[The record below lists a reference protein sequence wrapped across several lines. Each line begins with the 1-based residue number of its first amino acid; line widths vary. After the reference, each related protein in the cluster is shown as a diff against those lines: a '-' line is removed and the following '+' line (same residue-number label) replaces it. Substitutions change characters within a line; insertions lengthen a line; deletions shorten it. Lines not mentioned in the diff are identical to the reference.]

1 MTSLGACYH
10 RKKAF
15 DNDLEAAQS
24 SLPLLPIGTAEEQTD
39 HKGEGLNRPP
49 SPPRNAR
56 PPSSETEQ
64 STPIIRY
71 REQRLSRLDINRPLQ
86 RRRTLEAPSSVE
98 DRERGMDTCACALE
112 LLGML
117 VYVGAWLCAL
127 TTTILPQWLTM
138 STALLPVESYEL
150 GLWETCVVQD
160 VGGMECR
167 AYDSL
172 LGLSSDIKLARILM
186 CASLVVGMLGIL
198 VAIPGL
204 YLVNICKEGRGCRT
218 KRTLTTVGG
227 LLGMVSGVLCLI
239 PVSYMAHL
247 AVIHFFD
254 DKVPD
259 VVPRWEFGDALFC
272 GWVGGFLLVVAGLLL
287 VTSSWCSQ
295 VEPQPAQQRRYQ
307 VMSTDINFR
316 KRTEYV

>member
-1 MTSLGACYH
+1 
-10 RKKAF
+10 
-15 DNDLEAAQS
+15 
-24 SLPLLPIGTAEEQTD
+24 
-39 HKGEGLNRPP
+39 
-49 SPPRNAR
+49 
-56 PPSSETEQ
+56 
-64 STPIIRY
+64 
-71 REQRLSRLDINRPLQ
+71 
-86 RRRTLEAPSSVE
+86 
-98 DRERGMDTCACALE
+98 MDSCACALE

-117 VYVGAWLCAL
+117 IYVAAWLCAL
-127 TTTILPQWLTM
+127 ATTILPQWLTM

-172 LGLSSDIKLARILM
+172 LGLSSDLKLARFLM
-186 CASLVVGMLGIL
+186 CASLTVGMLGIL
-198 VAIPGL
+198 VSIPGL
-204 YLVNICKEGRGCRT
+204 YLVNSCNEHRAS

-227 LLGMVSGVLCLI
+227 VLGVISGVLCLI

-272 GWVGGFLLVVAGLLL
+272 GWAGGFLLIVAGLLL
-287 VTSSWCSQ
+287 VTSCSCSQ
-295 VEPQPAQQRRYQ
+295 VEPQPVLQQQRRYQ
-307 VMSTDINFR
+307 VMSTDVSFR
-316 KRTEYV
+316 KRSEYV

>member
-1 MTSLGACYH
+1 
-10 RKKAF
+10 
-15 DNDLEAAQS
+15 
-24 SLPLLPIGTAEEQTD
+24 
-39 HKGEGLNRPP
+39 
-49 SPPRNAR
+49 
-56 PPSSETEQ
+56 
-64 STPIIRY
+64 
-71 REQRLSRLDINRPLQ
+71 
-86 RRRTLEAPSSVE
+86 
-98 DRERGMDTCACALE
+98 MDSCAGALE

-117 VYVGAWLCAL
+117 VYVGAWLCTL

-172 LGLSSDIKLARILM
+172 LGLSPDLKLARILM
-186 CASLVVGMLGIL
+186 CASLAVGMLGIL
-198 VAIPGL
+198 VAVPGL
-204 YLVNICKEGRGCRT
+204 DLVNSCKGGYRA
-218 KRTLTTVGG
+218 KRTLTVTGG
-227 LLGMVSGVLCLI
+227 LLGMVSGVLCLV

-272 GWVGGFLLVVAGLLL
+272 GWAGGFLLIVAGALL
-287 VTSSWCSQ
+287 VSSCLCFQ
-295 VEPQPAQQRRYQ
+295 EEPEPALQRRYQ
-307 VMSTDINFR
+307 AMSTDGNFR
-316 KRTEYV
+316 KRSEYV

>member
-1 MTSLGACYH
+1 
-10 RKKAF
+10 
-15 DNDLEAAQS
+15 
-24 SLPLLPIGTAEEQTD
+24 
-39 HKGEGLNRPP
+39 
-49 SPPRNAR
+49 
-56 PPSSETEQ
+56 
-64 STPIIRY
+64 
-71 REQRLSRLDINRPLQ
+71 
-86 RRRTLEAPSSVE
+86 
-98 DRERGMDTCACALE
+98 MDTCACALE

-127 TTTILPQWLTM
+127 ATTLLPQWLTM

-172 LGLSSDIKLARILM
+172 LGLSSDLKLARMLM
-186 CASLVVGMLGIL
+186 CASLAVGMLGIL

-204 YLVNICKEGRGCRT
+204 YLVNICKEHRGSRT
-218 KRTLTTVGG
+218 KRTLTTIGG
-227 LLGMVSGVLCLI
+227 VLGMISGVLCLI

-272 GWVGGFLLVVAGLLL
+272 GWAGGFLLIVAGLIL
-287 VTSSWCSQ
+287 VTSCSCSQ
-295 VEPQPAQQRRYQ
+295 VEPQPVLQRRYQ
-307 VMSTDINFR
+307 VMGTDVSFR